1 MYYIINYNYILHYII
16 LYYIILY
23 YIILYY
29 IILYYIILYYIILY
43 YITLRVSGSQEASTS
58 GTHMKTLVRVLDPH
72 GSPLWKVWTLP
83 TSDSLRNSMPLK
95 WHAMATPDNP
105 DCGWAVL
112 HDLREP
118 GFALRDLRKPWS

>member
-1 MYYIINYNYILHYII
+1 MGFGVRGLGFIGLIFALGFRVKCWTRDAGDREAKDAEEENLNPINPL
-16 LYYIILY
+16 
-23 YIILYY
+23 
-29 IILYYIILYYIILY
+29 
-43 YITLRVSGSQEASTS
+43 TLRVSRSQEAST
-58 GTHMKTLVRVLDPH
+58 HMKTLEGTRS

-95 WHAMATPDNP
+95 WHAMATPDTP
-105 DCGWAVL
+105 DCGWVVL